1 MTAYL
6 VDSNVLLR
14 RIQSSSSH
22 YAAARRALRRLYE
35 NGDIL
40 CITSQN
46 LLEFWSVATRS
57 ALRGRLVLAHP
68 QAERHL
74 RRFRRLFRF
83 VPDVPD
89 IYLEWENIVS
99 LFGVTDTHVYD
110 ARLLAVMRVY
120 GLTHILTF

>member
-74 RRFRRLFRF
+74 RRLGGSFASSTMCL
-83 VPDVPD
+83 
-89 IYLEWENIVS
+89 IYTWNGKTLSPCSVS
-99 LFGVTDTHVYD
+99 PTLMYMMQGFWQ
-110 ARLLAVMRVY
+110 
-120 GLTHILTF
+120 